1 MPKPTLALS
10 DESTAGP
17 YVTGG
22 IVRLPTGNVAAALE
36 AITVAKEKHGVA
48 ADARIHCR
56 ILFHPDARRKS
67 AFKHLRVDD
76 IHELLVE
83 CVLRLNSL
91 GASWWGAWADQRAYP
106 KELQLVDGERF
117 AVSTKHLAGLVCF
130 AALSSMEHRV
140 AAEYDLAF
148 DPDPTKID
156 WGLVRRQQAT
166 HFARVHPN
174 AIELADPHKSLL
186 QMADVAAHTLAQS
199 QLALLEPGNRKAKRF
214 PVLLKRMS
222 MEIARFAYEPPSN
235 VGK

>member
-1 MPKPTLALS
+1 MSKPALALS

-22 IVRLPTGNVAAALE
+22 IMRLPTRNVAGALE
-36 AITVAKEKHGVA
+36 AITAAKGKRGVA

-56 ILFHPDARRKS
+56 MLFHPDARRKS
-67 AFKHLRVDD
+67 AFKHLKVDD

-83 CVLRLNSL
+83 CVLRLKSL

-106 KELQLVDGERF
+106 KELQLVDGQRF
-117 AVSTKHLAGLVCF
+117 AVSTKHIAGLVCF
-130 AALSSMEHRV
+130 AALSSMEHGV
-140 AAEYDLAF
+140 AGDYDFAF

-174 AIELADPHKSLL
+174 AIELADAHKSLL
-186 QMADVAAHTLAQS
+186 QMADVAAYTLAQS

-214 PVLLKRMS
+214 PALLNSMS
-222 MEIARFAYEPPSN
+222 MGISEFAYALPPE
-235 VGK
+235 GA